1 MDLNSPPG
9 TENQMT
15 QDPNDADAFAD
26 PRQEHLHNNYY
37 HGTNKNFTYGYSHPG
52 VNNNHNHNSHYNHPP
67 NHNYQRPPDIDVG
80 TGLTNFECQIN
91 FERQANFECQTHFQC
106 QANFECQTHFQRQA
120 NFERQMNPPCP
131 LISPEFTPTLSSS
144 TSASF
149 PTASNVP
156 VDSSATRKRNQT
168 RKEIDSAEALAAAK
182 RTARNIKAAHRRAEA
197 LRKQADRAAQKA
209 ATATTPRFIWTDVQ
223 TVELL
228 QFVQLVKDDFD
239 ELEERTPGILRR
251 YQALM
256 TTWKVVYNKLSHS
269 GSAGL
274 HEVLTQEK
282 LAESA
287 WNMLNNMHQTNPGL
301 TAYGHTE
308 LNERIEELVD
318 DLGDQSDS
326 ADDEEAARPT
336 PRRRQ
341 GEAGLTAAELALDD
355 DVDAALPSG
364 EVDIPTSRPSLANP
378 EISQASSST
387 PTWAARP
394 NHAGAPAPPANS
406 SGTQA
411 TPTNAVGPDTR
422 PPKVARASR
431 AAAPQQARARVRAG
445 SRKTGQIGDREERAR
460 ERADERRAREEY
472 QKEERREAQQLR
484 TQEADRAEAAQERM
498 RADSLCK
505 LISLTRT
512 TMSGHESQDPSIPD
526 TNPNDTRKLHA
537 QVLQMK
543 VTLGKEQAQVLTSM
557 IHVPAK
563 VNQRYVSKRQAG
575 PQHGWLT
582 EAHPGSVSFGRSHHT
597 SEAQAMDSHMGDL
610 NSFAPSLPIPHTPD
624 PSSQSIYPSGEATS
638 LYPGSSATHEGG
650 SGYATAITTPTQA
663 SHPAELL
670 STTID
675 GRTSSVTSE
684 ADTTH
689 SQA

>member
-239 ELEERTPGILRR
+239 ELEERTPGFLVWTTFFTKNTVDREEYPLLVGMANDRILRR

-287 WNMLNNMHQTNPGL
+287 WNMLNNMHQTNPGAHAYVRTPSSPSLSVGKALEKELNRSCGEDSSTKVYMYFSLDRREEISPKYLQLRERERRGNVKRRKSGL

-422 PPKVARASR
+422 PPKGVDAPSCRRGRTKQVRPDDLASSALLMMMHKSQERQEQQRLNKRALS
-431 AAAPQQARARVRAG
+431 VRAG

-498 RADSLCK
+498 RADRLADDATQRADEESCRVFQTAMMK
-505 LISLTRT
+505 LL
-512 TMSGHESQDPSIPD
+512 
-526 TNPNDTRKLHA
+526 
-537 QVLQMK
+537 
-543 VTLGKEQAQVLTSM
+543 
-557 IHVPAK
+557 
-563 VNQRYVSKRQAG
+563 AG
-575 PQHGWLT
+575 MT
-582 EAHPGSVSFGRSHHT
+582 K
-597 SEAQAMDSHMGDL
+597 
-610 NSFAPSLPIPHTPD
+610 
-624 PSSQSIYPSGEATS
+624 
-638 LYPGSSATHEGG
+638 
-650 SGYATAITTPTQA
+650 
-663 SHPAELL
+663 
-670 STTID
+670 
-675 GRTSSVTSE
+675 
-684 ADTTH
+684 
-689 SQA
+689 